1 MSRIEPLAAADH
13 AAVGRLLVEAYADY
27 AARVGPVEWPR
38 LCDGLVAA
46 AGRLGDAE
54 IAGVRGA
61 QRLDAVVF
69 YFPPGKSDGVI
80 FPKAWAS
87 LRLLGVAPA
96 ARGQGLSRHL
106 TEWCIDCARRSGAA
120 HIGLHTSEAMT
131 TARGL
136 YQRMGFVVDGDLP
149 ANFGLRYWRFRLD
162 LANCGASR
170 RALGD
175 EGTIQ

>member
-1 MSRIEPLAAADH
+1 VPIIERLTVADH

-27 AARVGPVEWPR
+27 AERMGPVEWPR
-38 LCDGLVAA
+38 LRDGLAAA
-46 AGRLGDAE
+46 AGRLADAE
-54 IAGVRGA
+54 IAGVRCTGG
-61 QRLDAVVF
+61 LDAVVF
-69 YFPPGKSDGVI
+69 YFPPSRSDGLI

-96 ARGQGLSRHL
+96 ARGHGLSRCL
-106 TEWCIDCARRSGAA
+106 TDWCIARARSEGAA

-136 YQRMGFVVDGDLP
+136 YERMGFVVDGDLP

-162 LANCGASR
+162 LA
-170 RALGD
+170 
-175 EGTIQ
+175 EGG